1 MSDRR
6 PTAPIA
12 LTDAEL
18 TAIMVAAQ
26 PIPVDRRDAFLQKV
40 ASTLRES
47 AEVGPGTVH
56 RGDRPGAVGI
66 LRPAAARVGLVV
78 EIRVGRR
85 SPNLCTV
92 QRFSKTAVR
101 CGGFPKPVHGAW
113 VSRNRSTVG
122 RFFRAATSAQT

>member
-40 ASTLRES
+40 ARRCARALRS
-47 AEVGPGTVH
+47 VPGPCI
-56 RGDRPGAVGI
+56 GAI
-66 LRPAAARVGLVV
+66 ALA
-78 EIRVGRR
+78 
-85 SPNLCTV
+85 
-92 QRFSKTAVR
+92 QREFFDPPQLGSGSWSKY
-101 CGGFPKPVHGAW
+101 G
-113 VSRNRSTVG
+113 
-122 RFFRAATSAQT
+122 

>member
-26 PIPVDRRDAFLQKV
+26 PISVDRRDAFLQKV

-56 RGDRPGAVGI
+56 RAI
-66 LRPAAARVGLVV
+66 ALA
-78 EIRVGRR
+78 
-85 SPNLCTV
+85 
-92 QRFSKTAVR
+92 QREFFDPPQLGSGSWSKY
-101 CGGFPKPVHGAW
+101 G
-113 VSRNRSTVG
+113 
-122 RFFRAATSAQT
+122 